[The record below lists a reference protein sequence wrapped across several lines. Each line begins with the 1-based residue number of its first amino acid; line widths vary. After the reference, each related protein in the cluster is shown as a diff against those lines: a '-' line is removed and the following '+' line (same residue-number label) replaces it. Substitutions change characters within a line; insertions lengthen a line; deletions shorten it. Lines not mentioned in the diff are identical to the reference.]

1 MANKE
6 NKRHQWLALGLLV
19 FILVLLTVV
28 LFVPLISQG
37 LDYQEQKQELLF
49 RLRRM
54 QQIAAN
60 KERVAEQAER
70 LQRQFNQQHYFSQ
83 HETTALASAELQ
95 KFIKNTI
102 TDAGGQLTST
112 QVMPIRETDGLTEIM
127 VKVRMT
133 GDIAVL
139 REVLHQ
145 IETSKPVKLIRQLE
159 IRPVRGK
166 RNRKTRKI
174 EPSNELN
181 VNFQVVA
188 FMRQDDV

>member
-6 NKRHQWLALGLLV
+6 NKRQQWLALGLLI
-19 FILVLLTVV
+19 FILLLLTVV

-70 LQRQFNQQHYFSQ
+70 LQRQFNQQHFFSQ

-112 QVMPIRETDGLTEIM
+112 QVMPIRETDGLTGIM

-159 IRPVRGK
+159 IRHVRGK